1 MQINL
6 SDADALILREM
17 LEDYLPALQRESA
30 RTEAKALRH
39 ALVLREEL
47 IERLLFTLKG
57 ASQPV
62 VT

>member
-1 MQINL
+1 MQIAL
-6 SDADALILREM
+6 SAADARILREM

-30 RTEAKALRH
+30 RTEAKEMRH
-39 ALVLREEL
+39 SLVLREEL

>member
-6 SDADALILREM
+6 SDADALILREL
-17 LEDYLPALQRESA
+17 LEDYLPALQREAA

-47 IERLLFTLKG
+47 IDRLLFALKG

>member
-17 LEDYLPALQRESA
+17 LEDYLPALQREAS
-30 RTEAKALRH
+30 RTEAKEMRH
-39 ALVLREEL
+39 SLVLREEL

>member
-30 RTEAKALRH
+30 RTEAKELRH

-47 IERLLFTLKG
+47 IDRLLFALKG

-62 VT
+62 AT

>member
-1 MQINL
+1 MQLNL
-6 SDADALILREM
+6 SHSDAMILREL

-30 RTEAKALRH
+30 RTEAKEMRH
-39 ALVLREEL
+39 MLVLREEL
-47 IERLLFTLKG
+47 VDRLLFQLKG